1 MAEKDTQFS
10 GKIKQKGIFD
20 FKKFYNFA
28 YDWLRDEGY
37 KVQEKN
43 YTEEITG
50 DSKKIEIKWI
60 AKKKISDYFQ
70 FIIQT
75 DWLILNLKNVEVQK
89 EGKKVKMNSGEP
101 ELKIK
106 GILIKDYEH
115 RWEDMPFFK
124 LLRGI
129 YDRYIIKSRVESYED
144 KIIDETEEYIAQC
157 KSYLTIEGKTYP
169 LQRGYE

>member
-1 MAEKDTQFS
+1 MAEKDTKFS

-37 KVQEKN
+37 KVIEKN

-50 DSKKIEIKWI
+50 DSKKIEIKWV

-70 FIIQT
+70 FVIQT
-75 DWLILNLKNVEVQK
+75 DWLVLNLKNVEVQK

-106 GILIKDYEH
+106 GILVKDYEN
-115 RWEDMPFFK
+115 
-124 LLRGI
+124 
-129 YDRYIIKSRVESYED
+129 KS
-144 KIIDETEEYIAQC
+144 
-157 KSYLTIEGKTYP
+157 
-169 LQRGYE
+169 

>member
-37 KVQEKN
+37 KVIEKN

-50 DSKKIEIKWI
+50 DSKKIEIKWE
-60 AKKKISDYFQ
+60 AKKKVSDYFQ
-70 FIIQT
+70 FMIRT

-89 EGKKVKMNSGEP
+89 EGKKVKMNSGKP

-106 GILIKDYEH
+106 GYLIKDYEH
-115 RWEDMPFFK
+115 RWEDIPFFK

-144 KIIDETEEYIAQC
+144 KVLDETEEYIAQC
-157 KSYLTIEGKTYP
+157 KSYLTIEGKSYP